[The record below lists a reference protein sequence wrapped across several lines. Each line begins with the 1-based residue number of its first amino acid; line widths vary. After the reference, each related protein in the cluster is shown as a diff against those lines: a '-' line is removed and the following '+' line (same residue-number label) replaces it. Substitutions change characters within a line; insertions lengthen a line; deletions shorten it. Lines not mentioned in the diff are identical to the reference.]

1 MITTLTTQTGM
12 RRFLTLLIA
21 AALGTLVLV
30 GVPAR
35 PAAAHIPAGPCT
47 ADYEGIRQIQFMND
61 GTDDFIVWECTK
73 TATVS
78 GRPSFYYWRM
88 SEFDNIEAH
97 LEAVK
102 KGIVRYVKDGVW
114 QGVVT
119 GGFGVFQASSRDRA
133 HTRYESAFDLRNWS
147 GTPISRQI
155 GVHMVADHLVGGAWQ
170 RCGDTGWK
178 DSTGSKMSYG
188 FYKLHSTCGGTIR
201 LRYRAH
207 FLSVTTNTWWTSPWQ
222 TAGPYTII
230 GV

>member
-1 MITTLTTQTGM
+1 LSTTLTDQPWP
-12 RRFLTLLIA
+12 RRLLTLLVA
-21 AALGTLVLV
+21 AALGTLMLV
-30 GVPAR
+30 VVPAG
-35 PAAAHIPAGPCT
+35 PAEAHIPAGPCT

-73 TATVS
+73 TVTVA
-78 GRPSFYYWRM
+78 GRPDFYYWRA

-102 KGIVRYVKDGVW
+102 KGIVRYTKDGVW
-114 QGVVT
+114 QGIVT

-133 HTRYESAFDLRNWS
+133 HTRYEAAFDIRHWS
-147 GTPISRQI
+147 GAPATREI
-155 GVHMVADHLVGGAWQ
+155 GVHMVADHLVGGSWE

-178 DSTGSKMSYG
+178 NSTGSKMSYG

-201 LRYRAH
+201 LQYRAH
-207 FLSVTTNTWWTSPWQ
+207 FLQHSTNTWWTSPWR
-222 TAGPYTII
+222 TAGPYSII